1 MKIAVVSQLRS
12 RSNYLATSLSN
23 YHGIKHAGDP
33 YRDLYELLASR
44 DRMDK
49 FSELS
54 ETITSNLNSSGEDY
68 LVKIQLS
75 NMPGNFTNAPLL
87 PDIDVFDFKSYDKI
101 YITHRKNMVE
111 QICSLIVANSTG
123 NFVTNKSSPFI
134 PVNSFTFDLKE
145 HLSLVNN
152 VMLDHLK
159 LRMLIHCFKKQ
170 SIPYTLIEYK
180 NSVKWMNTNLPA
192 TRAGN
197 IATRYEYPR
206 IFFNYNDV
214 VDFVNAYTGNVI

>member
-23 YHGIKHAGDP
+23 FNGLIHAGDP
-33 YRDLYELLASR
+33 YRDLYELLNSR
-44 DRMDK
+44 DRLDK
-49 FSELS
+49 FAELS
-54 ETITSNLNSSGEDY
+54 KNITSTLNAIDGGY

-75 NMPGNFTNAPLL
+75 NMPGTFTTVPML
-87 PDIDVFDFKSYDKI
+87 PDVNVFNFKSYDKI
-101 YITHRKNMVE
+101 YITYRKNMVE
-111 QICSLIVANSTG
+111 QICSLIVATETG

-134 PVNSFTFDLKE
+134 PFNSFTFDLNK
-145 HLSLVNN
+145 HIDLVNS
-152 VMLDHLK
+152 VALDHLK
-159 LRMLIHCFKKQ
+159 LRLLIHYFKKQ

-180 NSVKWMNTNLPA
+180 DSVKWVNTNLPA

-214 VDFVNAYTGNVI
+214 VDFVDAYTGSIL